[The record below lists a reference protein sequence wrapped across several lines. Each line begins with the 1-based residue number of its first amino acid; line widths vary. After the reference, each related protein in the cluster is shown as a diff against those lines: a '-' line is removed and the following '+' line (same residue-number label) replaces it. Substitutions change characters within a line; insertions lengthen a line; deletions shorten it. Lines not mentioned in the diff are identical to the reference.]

1 MKELFGLQLLRFWF
15 VIALLLGGTAGTR
28 AQQQPQ
34 KKTNASADVPPP
46 PGRLESELAKANY
59 DRVAASAPQIKEVL
73 LRDPGLL
80 VELKT
85 WIAKEASDNG
95 QFVSDD
101 QLTDIAVFD
110 RLTRDV
116 KFRAVATRLVQR
128 YGYLMPIVNP
138 ESEMGKQQDLLL
150 KERVRRL
157 EQIEAQEEAAALQPP
172 KTEAGTAA
180 ENALERMR
188 RYCEEFDDPDC
199 ENRDLI
205 QPGRNVTSPG
215 YNGPQRETLPA
226 NPQESL
232 PLTAAAPILQ
242 AEAGLGSPEM
252 SGAGG
257 LGGTSGMGG
266 LSGLGGTSSL

>member
-1 MKELFGLQLLRFWF
+1 MKELFGLPIGKSF
-15 VIALLLGGTAGTR
+15 VLAMALAFGVTAGTA

-34 KKTNASADVPPP
+34 KKTSGAEVDSPPP
-46 PGRLESELAKANY
+46 PRRLESELAKANY

-101 QLTDIAVFD
+101 ELTDVAVFD

-128 YGYLMPIVNP
+128 YGYLKPIVNP

-157 EQIEAQEEAAALQPP
+157 EQIEAQENAAALQLP
-172 KTEAGTAA
+172 KPEAAAAA
-180 ENALERMR
+180 ERMK

-199 ENRDLI
+199 ESRDLI
-205 QPGRNVTSPG
+205 PPGPDVTSPG
-215 YNGPQRETLPA
+215 YNKPEQETSPA
-226 NPQESL
+226 NPQENPAL
-232 PLTAAAPILQ
+232 AASAPILQ
-242 AEAGLGSPEM
+242 AEAGLG
-252 SGAGG
+252 
-257 LGGTSGMGG
+257 
-266 LSGLGGTSSL
+266 

>member
-1 MKELFGLQLLRFWF
+1 MKELFGLRVRTTF
-15 VIALLLGGTAGTR
+15 VLALVLAVSAGIA

-34 KKTNASADVPPP
+34 KKTSGAQTDVPPP
-46 PGRLESELAKANY
+46 PRRLESELARANY

-101 QLTDIAVFD
+101 ELTDVAVFD

-128 YGYLMPIVNP
+128 YGYLKPMVNP

-157 EQIEAQEEAAALQPP
+157 EQIEAQE
-172 KTEAGTAA
+172 
-180 ENALERMR
+180 
-188 RYCEEFDDPDC
+188 D
-199 ENRDLI
+199 
-205 QPGRNVTSPG
+205 
-215 YNGPQRETLPA
+215 
-226 NPQESL
+226 
-232 PLTAAAPILQ
+232 
-242 AEAGLGSPEM
+242 AEALKPGPKRVRQHKARSRE
-252 SGAGG
+252 
-257 LGGTSGMGG
+257 
-266 LSGLGGTSSL
+266 

>member
-95 QFVSDD
+95 Q
-101 QLTDIAVFD
+101 
-110 RLTRDV
+110 
-116 KFRAVATRLVQR
+116 ATRSFDQR
-128 YGYLMPIVNP
+128 ASQAARTHRSARRGLAIAQ
-138 ESEMGKQQDLLL
+138 ERKGCCSGKRDREDEEVLR
-150 KERVRRL
+150 RVRRPRL
-157 EQIEAQEEAAALQPP
+157 
-172 KTEAGTAA
+172 
-180 ENALERMR
+180 R
-188 RYCEEFDDPDC
+188 
-199 ENRDLI
+199 
-205 QPGRNVTSPG
+205 
-215 YNGPQRETLPA
+215 
-226 NPQESL
+226 
-232 PLTAAAPILQ
+232 
-242 AEAGLGSPEM
+242 
-252 SGAGG
+252 
-257 LGGTSGMGG
+257 
-266 LSGLGGTSSL
+266 

>member
-1 MKELFGLQLLRFWF
+1 MKEPFGLRLLKICVLVVVLFWG
-15 VIALLLGGTAGTR
+15 IAADVA

-34 KKTNASADVPPP
+34 KKTSATADVPLPP
-46 PGRLESELAKANY
+46 RRLESELAKANY

-101 QLTDIAVFD
+101 ELTDVAVFD

-188 RYCEEFDDPDC
+188 RYCEEFDDPD
-199 ENRDLI
+199 
-205 QPGRNVTSPG
+205 
-215 YNGPQRETLPA
+215 
-226 NPQESL
+226 
-232 PLTAAAPILQ
+232 
-242 AEAGLGSPEM
+242 
-252 SGAGG
+252 
-257 LGGTSGMGG
+257 
-266 LSGLGGTSSL
+266 